1 MGRPAA
7 VAGDKALGQA
17 QLHSDN
23 RLRSKISMNFVSA
36 HCKHMLG
43 PNGPGLC
50 GQLGVPSGC
59 GVVEASDLVGL
70 AAVQS
75 SATGAAAAEG
85 SDPNDRKFKN
95 LLLGD
100 SIASPHTSLLF
111 LLVKNRKTREDDKAT
126 AARIPSLCAPV
137 RLLCIL
143 HECDA

>member
-1 MGRPAA
+1 
-7 VAGDKALGQA
+7 
-17 QLHSDN
+17 
-23 RLRSKISMNFVSA
+23 
-36 HCKHMLG
+36 
-43 PNGPGLC
+43 
-50 GQLGVPSGC
+50 
-59 GVVEASDLVGL
+59 VEASDLVGL
-70 AAVQS
+70 AAVHS
-75 SATGAAAAEG
+75 SATGAAAAAAAAAEG

-100 SIASPHTSLLF
+100 SIASPHTSLVF

>member
-23 RLRSKISMNFVSA
+23 RLRSKILMNFVSA

-59 GVVEASDLVGL
+59 GVVEASNLVGL

-75 SATGAAAAEG
+75 SATGAQAAAAAEG

-100 SIASPHTSLLF
+100 SIASPHTSLGF
-111 LLVKNRKTREDDKAT
+111 LLV
-126 AARIPSLCAPV
+126 
-137 RLLCIL
+137 
-143 HECDA
+143 